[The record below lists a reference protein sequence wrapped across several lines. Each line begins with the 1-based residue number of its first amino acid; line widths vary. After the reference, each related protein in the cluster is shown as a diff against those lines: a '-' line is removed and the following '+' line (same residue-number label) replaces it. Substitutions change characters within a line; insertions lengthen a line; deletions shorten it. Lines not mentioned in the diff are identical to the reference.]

1 MTTIQQMNP
10 SAAPLSFSRAA
21 ADQPGKAAPSTAEA
35 MNPSTLEVLAQ
46 AVTSTMIRTDA
57 GTGKSHVELQ
67 AQLRAPAISFSE
79 AAATLNGLTN
89 TLRSAL
95 GAMLGSHDPM
105 ATEQGSEQRAMEAA
119 TSGIVTRNSVD
130 LAATHQAADPVTGLD
145 ADLGKRPVPGHI
157 GFAGSTLVNLMI
169 LMRQLLLEFE
179 NMERENSSDMIV
191 RQLEATERSG
201 QKMVESAEENRIGAI
216 GSTLVT
222 GAVGVAA
229 LKQSYTGTKTQ
240 TNSTVGNLNSANEVS
255 VSSANSH
262 NALKSNP
269 LPSGEVR
276 AARNLDGTSVPR
288 TEGVGQAAADVRD
301 DVAGSTSA
309 TRAVANESIS
319 RPDADIYRAAHE
331 RELQRASR
339 NMANAAALNMV
350 ATQTGGIFTSS
361 MQVESAFT
369 ESERQMLQF
378 VAETLKR
385 IADGHQ
391 TQVANTRD
399 LRQSTAQLAESL
411 LNQNAS
417 TADHIIRH
425 F

>member
-1 MTTIQQMNP
+1 MTTIQQTTP
-10 SAAPLSFSRAA
+10 SATPLSLSRAA
-21 ADQPGKAAPSTAEA
+21 ADQPGKVASAPAEA
-35 MNPSTLEVLAQ
+35 MNPATLEVLAQ
-46 AVTSTMIRTDA
+46 AVTSDMIRTDA
-57 GTGKSHVELQ
+57 GTGKSHVELHTE
-67 AQLRAPAISFSE
+67 LRAPVFSLAR
-79 AAATLNGLTN
+79 AADTLDGLTGK
-89 TLRSAL
+89 LRSAL
-95 GAMLGSHDPM
+95 APLLGSYDPM
-105 ATEQGSEQRAMEAA
+105 VTEQGAQQMAAEAVA
-119 TSGIVTRNSVD
+119 GGVVIRTAVD
-130 LAATHQAADPVTGLD
+130 LSGARQAEDQIPPVD
-145 ADLGKRPVPGHI
+145 ADMGKRPVPGHI
-157 GFAGSTLVNLMI
+157 GFASNTLVNLMI
-169 LMRQLLLEFE
+169 AMRALLLKFE
-179 NMERENSSDMIV
+179 NMERENSSDMVV

-201 QKMVESAEENRIGAI
+201 QKMVEGAEENRIGAI
-216 GSTLVT
+216 GSTMVT
-222 GAVGVAA
+222 GAVGIAA

-240 TNSTVGNLNSANEVS
+240 TNSSVGNLNSSNEAS
-255 VSSANSH
+255 VTTANSH

-276 AARNLDGTSVPR
+276 AARNLDGTPVPR
-288 TEGVGQAAADVRD
+288 TEGAAQAAADVRD

-350 ATQTGGIFTSS
+350 ATQTGGIFSSS

>member
-1 MTTIQQMNP
+1 MTTIQQITP
-10 SAAPLSFSRAA
+10 SATPLSLSRAA
-21 ADQPGKAAPSTAEA
+21 ADQPGKSASAPVEA
-35 MNPSTLEVLAQ
+35 MSPATLEVLAQ
-46 AVTSTMIRTDA
+46 AVTSTMIRTDP
-57 GTGKSHVELQ
+57 GTGKSYVELHTELRLPVMSLAQ
-67 AQLRAPAISFSE
+67 AAE
-79 AAATLNGLTN
+79 TLDGLTGK
-89 TLRSAL
+89 LRSAL
-95 GAMLGSHDPM
+95 APLLGSNDPM
-105 ATEQGSEQRAMEAA
+105 ATEQGAQQLAAEAVAGGAA
-119 TSGIVTRNSVD
+119 TLTAVD
-130 LAATHQAADPVTGLD
+130 LAD
-145 ADLGKRPVPGHI
+145 ARKIEAQLPRVDAEMGKRPVPGHI
-157 GFAGSTLVNLMI
+157 GLASNTLVNLMI
-169 LMRQLLLEFE
+169 AMRALLLKFE
-179 NMERENSSDMIV
+179 NMERENSSDMVI
-191 RQLEATERSG
+191 RQLEATERST
-201 QKMVESAEENRIGAI
+201 QKLVETAEENRIGAI

-229 LKQSYTGTKTQ
+229 LKQSYTGAKTQ

-255 VSSANSH
+255 VTSANSH

-276 AARNLDGTSVPR
+276 AARNLDGTPVPR
-288 TEGVGQAAADVRD
+288 TEGGAQAAADVRD
-301 DVAGSTSA
+301 DVAGSTPA

-350 ATQTGGIFTSS
+350 ASQTGGIFKSS
-361 MQVESAFT
+361 MDVESAFT
-369 ESERQMLQF
+369 TAQREMFQF
-378 VAETLKR
+378 VADALKR

-411 LNQNAS
+411 LNQNAA